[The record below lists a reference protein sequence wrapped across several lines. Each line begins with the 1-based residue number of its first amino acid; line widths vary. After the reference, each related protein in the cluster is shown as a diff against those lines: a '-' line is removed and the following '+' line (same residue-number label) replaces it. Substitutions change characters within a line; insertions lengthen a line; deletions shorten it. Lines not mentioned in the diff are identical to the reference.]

1 MKRRPLALTDVQLA
15 QLKQAAAALPMLWR
29 DAFLQAVA
37 RRLTGIPN
45 PTNDDV
51 AAATIAVLGGLGID
65 PPTQIFMCDAAPI
78 EESDHGPQKL

>member
-1 MKRRPLALTDVQLA
+1 MQQV
-15 QLKQAAAALPMLWR
+15 KQAAGALPTLWR

-37 RRLTGIPN
+37 RRLGGIAN

-65 PPTQIFMCDAAPI
+65 PPTHVFLCDSAPAKGA
-78 EESDHGPQKL
+78 DHG